1 MFSEA
6 FLRTQLSL
14 ISQILWGLGNPSSNF
29 FWKSSIKYLGQ
40 NHSDTSSKRQIT
52 ADLWQIYGRFMA
64 DFLHTSPAA
73 SNTLPWT
80 TQMCSW
86 GPSHVGGDIQVCWST
101 PEAVLQREGS
111 KTSLPEGLRAGCS
124 GLPSGRP
131 PGGSH
136 THPCLH
142 GSVALN
148 PNGGFARCTWAA
160 LLSRPCWHSL
170 RRGKSTACVV
180 PPA

>member
-1 MFSEA
+1 MKE
-6 FLRTQLSL
+6 LRARRKNNSFWELNYLWYLKFFEGSAIRAPFFFGNLQL
-14 ISQILWGLGNPSSNF
+14 IIWVKTIVTPPVN
-29 FWKSSIKYLGQ
+29 
-40 NHSDTSSKRQIT
+40 
-52 ADLWQIYGRFMA
+52 GRFTA

-86 GPSHVGGDIQVCWST
+86 GPSHVGGAIQVCWST

-170 RRGKSTACVV
+170 RRGKSTACAV

>member
-1 MFSEA
+1 MLLFENSTI
-6 FLRTQLSL
+6 FDISNSLGSRLTSL
-14 ISQILWGLGNPSSNF
+14 IF
-29 FWKSSIKYLGQ
+29 FCKSSINYLGKIIVTPPV
-40 NHSDTSSKRQIT
+40 N
-52 ADLWQIYGRFMA
+52 GRFMA
-64 DFLHTSPAA
+64 DFLNTSPAA

-86 GPSHVGGDIQVCWST
+86 GPSHVGGSIQMCWST

-148 PNGGFARCTWAA
+148 PNGAFARCTWAA

-170 RRGKSTACVV
+170 RRGKSTACAV